1 MTGKM
6 ILQVTKAAKERTM
19 HVLLEDDVGRLAV
32 RRLRPWHLVLA
43 RCLAPRLD
51 RQLAEGA
58 RPEQSPAL
66 AARAL
71 QMTSMAFRRDL
82 AASLRRIPAAPAAQ
96 ELRELARRLT
106 APGPVPVRG
115 VAIVAELLA
124 DGGGPLYRRAGP
136 DDLGTIIR
144 LAAEALVGV

>member
-1 MTGKM
+1 
-6 ILQVTKAAKERTM
+6 M
-19 HVLLEDDVGRLAV
+19 HVLLEDDLGRLAV
-32 RRLRPWHLVLA
+32 RPLRPWHRLLA

-51 RQLAEGA
+51 RKLADGA

-82 AASLRRIPAAPAAQ
+82 AASLRRIAVAAPEAAAARGTPAASLT
-96 ELRELARRLT
+96 ELTELAGRLT
-106 APGPVPVRG
+106 APGPVPARG